1 MWKPGF
7 AAPTPPT
14 RRLRQPSHTTLD
26 GPIRE
31 LRIDLKRTPI
41 ASKFC
46 VPKAQ
51 FFIHTTRLT
60 WALDLPR
67 PPAAAAA
74 SAGHGLQFRHLVRRC
89 VLSLL
94 DGCWGQ
100 TRYAGGPT
108 QAQLRDCLSF
118 SWPSRQGGYALNLC
132 VWLLRC
138 RVADTAPHNALP
150 Q

>member
-1 MWKPGF
+1 MS
-7 AAPTPPT
+7 
-14 RRLRQPSHTTLD
+14 SHFYIYTKYL
-26 GPIRE
+26 
-31 LRIDLKRTPI
+31 LRIIYMEHEFRGPSAPLPAVCASRVLLCRIALVESFTPMQRTPI

-46 VPKAQ
+46 RPKAQ

-60 WALDLPR
+60 WALDLPLT
-67 PPAAAAA
+67 PAAAAA

-108 QAQLRDCLSF
+108 QAQLRGCLSF
-118 SWPSRQGGYALNLC
+118 SWPSRPGGCALT
-132 VWLLRC
+132 W
-138 RVADTAPHNALP
+138 
-150 Q
+150 